1 MGPFLGLRLQMTSLP
16 NLPGGVVPTSAPAH
30 LARWQAGRR
39 GLHEPHPWRL
49 QRCLLLRPPAASSLR
64 LSCSLIGT
72 GFHSRSSLY
81 ASPYF
86 GSSLAL
92 SSGSQPVC
100 IAPLL
105 PDPALSQQL
114 LP

>member
-1 MGPFLGLRLQMTSLP
+1 MASLP

-72 GFHSRSSLY
+72 GFHSRSSLHV
-81 ASPYF
+81 SPHF

-105 PDPALSQQL
+105 PAPALSQQL